1 MREIDGDNTR
11 VQRAPADRISGVG
24 DVTDPDGVSPDPD
37 GWRPSRR
44 RVLQL
49 GAAATIAGG
58 GALAAIA
65 CGGPARSPAPSAAG
79 PGSGPIQ
86 APAAPVGAGLIGK
99 QIPGTDID
107 LPAIGLGTFQTFDAI
122 PEEARAVR
130 DDVLRR
136 FWAAGGRVV
145 DIAPQYGLAEENV
158 ARSAVADGFQNDL
171 FVTNKVWATGDYLGD
186 DSHAETSLNDSMQRL
201 SRTAPIDVMQ
211 CHSLVNVDMIVA
223 VLHAWKAE
231 GRIRRL
237 GVTHHDP
244 AYFGPMATWIQTGDL
259 DFVQTRY
266 SIAERSA
273 EQRILPLAADN
284 GVAVTVNMPLEKGRL
299 HQFVGDRPLPDF
311 AAELGILTWSQ
322 YFLKWVISHPAV
334 TVALPATSNPDHL
347 SDNMA
352 ACQGPLPDA
361 GMRTRMLDHL
371 LAMPGFDRL
380 TAQPWY
386 PGKQYP
392 GVMNRD
398 LAAIRGRSTWRSTQ
412 WV

>member
-1 MREIDGDNTR
+1 M
-11 VQRAPADRISGVG
+11 
-24 DVTDPDGVSPDPD
+24 TDPDEVSPDHD

-65 CGGPARSPAPSAAG
+65 TGGPPSRPAPSTTAPA
-79 PGSGPIQ
+79 SGPTL
-86 APAAPVGAGLIGK
+86 APVAPVAAGLIAK
-99 QIPGTDID
+99 QIPGTDIH
-107 LPAIGLGTFQTFDAI
+107 LPAVGLGTFQTFDAI
-122 PEEARAVR
+122 PEQARAVR

-145 DIAPQYGLAEENV
+145 DTSPLYGLAEENI

-171 FVTNKVWATGDYLGD
+171 FVTNKVWATGDHLGD
-186 DSHAETSLNDSMQRL
+186 ESHAARSLNDSMQRL
-201 SRTAPIDVMQ
+201 TRTAPIDVMQ
-211 CHSLVNVDMIVA
+211 CHALVNVDMIVP

-244 AYFGPMATWIQTGDL
+244 AYFGPMAMWIETGDL

-311 AAELGILTWSQ
+311 AAEVGISTWSQ

-352 ACQGPLPDA
+352 ACRGPLPDA
-361 GMRTRMLDHL
+361 AMRTRMLDHL

-380 TAQPWY
+380 TTQPWY

-398 LAAIRGRSTWRSTQ
+398 LAAIRERSTWRSTR

>member
-1 MREIDGDNTR
+1 M
-11 VQRAPADRISGVG
+11 
-24 DVTDPDGVSPDPD
+24 TDPDAARAD
-37 GWRPSRR
+37 RLPSRR

-49 GAAATIAGG
+49 GAAATLAGG

-65 CGGPARSPAPSAAG
+65 AGGPAWNPAPSAAR
-79 PGSGPIQ
+79 PGTGPIQ
-86 APAAPVGAGLIGK
+86 APGAPVGAGLIMK
-99 QIPGTDID
+99 QIPGTGID

-122 PEEARAVR
+122 PEETRAVR

-145 DIAPQYGLAEENV
+145 DTSPLYGLAEENI

-186 DSHAETSLNDSMQRL
+186 QSHAENSLNNSMQRL

-211 CHSLVNVDMIVA
+211 CHALVNVDMIVP
-223 VLHAWKAE
+223 VMHAWKAE

-244 AYFGPMATWIQTGDL
+244 AYFGPMATWIQNGDL

-273 EQRILPLAADN
+273 EQRILPMAADN

-299 HQFVGDRPLPDF
+299 HHFVGDRPLPDF
-311 AAELGILTWSQ
+311 AAELGIGSWSQ

-334 TVALPATSNPDHL
+334 TVALPATSDPDHL
-347 SDNMA
+347 ADNMA

-361 GMRTRMLDHL
+361 AMRTTMLDHL
-371 LAMPGFDRL
+371 RAMPGFDRL
-380 TAQPWY
+380 TTQPWY

-392 GVMNRD
+392 GVMNRE